1 MFTFALL
8 KEYYKWGV
16 DRSRDSLY
24 HGLLTV
30 SDYCITG
37 RLPPVRC
44 RTLLR
49 KWIAFLPGILVRGL

>member
-24 HGLLTV
+24 HGLLKV
-30 SDYCITG
+30 SDHCITG